1 MWLPDCR
8 SNTMILAERR
18 SFHYLLKRRPH
29 KYEKFQINELAA
41 TSVWTTHTN
50 TGIQTSWTSTGK
62 AGWLPKRFSYY
73 WQLASKPTLR
83 CKPEIDVKI
92 VQKEMKFKYLEIKIS
107 GLRGPTTKTS
117 ITAACLNSFIQNNK
131 HLRIEDEA
139 TIRLMLT
146 YNVQVRPETGRK
158 KRMLEITEIKV
169 IGSRKKWE
177 DEEDV

>member
-1 MWLPDCR
+1 
-8 SNTMILAERR
+8 
-18 SFHYLLKRRPH
+18 
-29 KYEKFQINELAA
+29 
-41 TSVWTTHTN
+41 
-50 TGIQTSWTSTGK
+50 
-62 AGWLPKRFSYY
+62 
-73 WQLASKPTLR
+73 
-83 CKPEIDVKI
+83 
-92 VQKEMKFKYLEIKIS
+92 MKFKYLEIKIS

-169 IGSRKKWE
+169 IGSRKK
-177 DEEDV
+177 